1 MSPKPRHRRGFSLL
15 EVLVA
20 LAIVA
25 IALTAVVRAA
35 GLAAEATS
43 AERERMLAAWVAANA
58 LAETQIAEPFPE
70 PGERVGRERMGPSDF
85 RWRLVV
91 QPTEDPEI
99 RRLDV
104 RVFAEDDERRVLASL
119 TGFASRR

>member
-1 MSPKPRHRRGFSLL
+1 MSARAHGGSGFSLL

-25 IALTAVVRAA
+25 LALTAIVRAA
-35 GLAAEATS
+35 GLAADATV
-43 AERERMLAAWVAANA
+43 AERERTLAAWVAANA
-58 LAETQIAEPFPE
+58 LAETLIAEPFPAV
-70 PGERVGRERMGPSDF
+70 GERRGRERMGPSDYV
-85 RWRLVV
+85 WRMVV

-104 RVFAEDDERRVLASL
+104 RVYTAGSESRALATLS
-119 TGFASRR
+119 GFASRP

>member
-1 MSPKPRHRRGFSLL
+1 MMRRHAGTDGFSLL

-25 IALTAVVRAA
+25 IALTAVVRAS
-35 GLAAEATS
+35 GFAADAVVL
-43 AERERMLAAWVAANA
+43 ERERTLAAWVAANA
-58 LAETQIAEPFPE
+58 LTETLLAEPFPE
-70 PGERVGRERMGPSDF
+70 LGERSGRERMGPVDF

-91 QPTEDPEI
+91 QATEDPEI

-104 RVFAEDDERRVLASL
+104 RVHVADEEARAAASL
-119 TGFASRR
+119 SGFANRR

>member
-1 MSPKPRHRRGFSLL
+1 MSSVPRTGGGFSLL

-25 IALTAVVRAA
+25 IALTAIVRAA
-35 GLAAEATS
+35 GLAADAS
-43 AERERMLAAWVAANA
+43 FLERERTLAAWVAANA
-58 LAETQIAEPFPE
+58 LAETLIAEPFPA
-70 PGERVGRERMGPSDF
+70 PGDRHGRERMGPADYV
-85 RWRLVV
+85 WRMVI

-104 RVFAEDDERRVLASL
+104 RVYAAGDESRALATMS
-119 TGFASRR
+119 GFASRP

>member
-1 MSPKPRHRRGFSLL
+1 MIGSERQPRGFSLL

-35 GLAAEATS
+35 GLGADALVG
-43 AERERMLAAWVAANA
+43 ERERTLANWVAANV
-58 LAETQIAEPFPE
+58 LAETLLSEPFPP
-70 PGERVGRERMGPSDF
+70 PGERSGRDRMGTGDYA
-85 RWRLVV
+85 WRLVI
-91 QPTEDPEI
+91 QSTEDPEI

-104 RVFAEDDERRVLASL
+104 RVFAPDDPSRALATMS
-119 TGFASRR
+119 GFAGQP

>member
-1 MSPKPRHRRGFSLL
+1 MSGRAYRSGFSLL

-25 IALTAVVRAA
+25 LALTAIVRAA
-35 GLAAEATS
+35 GLAADATL
-43 AERERMLAAWVAANA
+43 AERERTLASWVAANA
-58 LAETQIAEPFPE
+58 LAETLLSDPFPA
-70 PGERVGRERMGPSDF
+70 PGERQGRERMGPGDYT
-85 RWRLVV
+85 WRLVV

-104 RVFAEDDERRVLASL
+104 RVHAAGDGSRVLATLS
-119 TGFASRR
+119 GFASRR

>member
-1 MSPKPRHRRGFSLL
+1 MTARLPARRGFSLL

-25 IALTAVVRAA
+25 IALTAIVRAA
-35 GLAAEATS
+35 GLAADATL
-43 AERERMLAAWVAANA
+43 AERERTLAAWVAANA
-58 LAETQIAEPFPE
+58 LAETLLAEPFPA
-70 PGERVGRERMGPSDF
+70 PGERSGRERMGPGDYA
-85 RWRLVV
+85 WRLVV

-104 RVFAEDDERRVLASL
+104 RVYTAGNESRALVTMS
-119 TGFASRR
+119 GFASRP

>member
-1 MSPKPRHRRGFSLL
+1 MIVSGSKARGFSLL

-35 GLAAEATS
+35 GLGADALVG
-43 AERERMLAAWVAANA
+43 ERERTLASWVAANV
-58 LAETQIAEPFPE
+58 LAETLLAEPFPP
-70 PGERVGRERMGPSDF
+70 PGERSGRDRMGPGEYS
-85 RWRLVV
+85 WRLVI
-91 QPTEDPEI
+91 QSTEDPEI

-104 RVFAEDDERRVLASL
+104 RVFAPDDPARVLATMS
-119 TGFASRR
+119 GFAGQP